1 MSPAAADLMRPAGVA
16 RVLASPLAAVLAV
29 LADPAVALVPQVA
42 VPVASVVPEDSAGR
56 VVAASVGAAAADAD
70 LGVARACFGD
80 GSARAEPCRDHR
92 SDVGLNSETC
102 RMSGI

>member
-1 MSPAAADLMRPAGVA
+1 MSPAAAALMRPAGVA
-16 RVLASPLAAVLAV
+16 RVLASLPAAV

-56 VVAASVGAAAADAD
+56 VVAAPVGAAAADAD

-92 SDVGLNSETC
+92 SDVSLNSETC